1 MGRRREKDQHLPLRG
16 KVYYYKAPGIYRRL
30 SANWDEAYAL
40 YQELEG
46 PINEAHTVG
55 QALDRYLQTN
65 LNSKAESTRREY
77 TRYARA
83 IRTAFGDQ
91 RLEALTSSDV
101 AQYLRRRS
109 AKVEAN
115 HEMAM
120 PSSIYSEAMA
130 QGWCDVNPCRGVR
143 RNPEKPA
150 TIIPSATEIQK
161 LKLAAAAQ
169 MRCMLE
175 MELTT
180 GARKDDLL
188 AIRLADWSDARLLIV
203 QSKTGQSVFYER
215 TPELEALWKRCRA
228 LRRRVGSLYLF
239 AGRLGQRYSTTGFDS
254 NWQRLRTKAGIRAE
268 VTFHS
273 LRAYVITEAE
283 RLHGID
289 YARRIAGHK
298 SVSTTARYVRSKEV
312 IRVRPMTG

>member
-1 MGRRREKDQHLPLRG
+1 MGRRREKDQHLPPRMLLRE

-40 YQELEG
+40 YQELGG
-46 PINEAHTVG
+46 PVNEAHTVG
-55 QALDRYLQTN
+55 PALDHYLQTD

-115 HEMAM
+115 REMTM
-120 PSSIYSEAMA
+120 LSSIYSEAMA

-175 MELTT
+175 MELAA

-188 AIRLADWSDARLLIV
+188 AIRLADWSDAGLLIV
-203 QSKTGQSVFYER
+203 QSKTGNQCSTNAR
-215 TPELEALWKRCRA
+215 LNWKPSGSGAARCA
-228 LRRRVGSLYLF
+228 VAS
-239 AGRLGQRYSTTGFDS
+239 AASICSPAAWVSAT
-254 NWQRLRTKAGIRAE
+254 
-268 VTFHS
+268 
-273 LRAYVITEAE
+273 
-283 RLHGID
+283 
-289 YARRIAGHK
+289 ARRA
-298 SVSTTARYVRSKEV
+298 STPTGSGCGRRPGSEPRSPSTA
-312 IRVRPMTG
+312 